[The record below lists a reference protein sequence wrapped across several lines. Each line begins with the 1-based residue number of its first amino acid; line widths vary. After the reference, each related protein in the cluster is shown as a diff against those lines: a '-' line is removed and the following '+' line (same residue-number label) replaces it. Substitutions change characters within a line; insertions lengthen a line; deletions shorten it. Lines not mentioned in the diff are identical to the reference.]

1 MTRHS
6 ARRLALILLIVSS
19 LVGGCASA
27 SGSPAPATPTP
38 PGPTSVP
45 GGSGGSVPG
54 GSGGSVP
61 GGSVP
66 GGSAGIGGPAVGL
79 DQLLGADRDLDGQA
93 VRVTAGILVVGP
105 DARLC
110 AVYLESYPPQC
121 GGGQVILR
129 GDIPPDVLNGLQNSK
144 SQPNLAQASWGQV
157 IVAGIYHR
165 AGGSGTPT
173 IEIREISLLALP

>member
-1 MTRHS
+1 MKRHP
-6 ARRLALILLIVSS
+6 ARRLALILLIGSS

-27 SGSPAPATPTP
+27 GSSPAPATPTP
-38 PGPTSVP
+38 PVPTSVP
-45 GGSGGSVPG
+45 GGSGPD
-54 GSGGSVP
+54 GSGGT
-61 GGSVP
+61 
-66 GGSAGIGGPAVGL
+66 GGPAVGL
-79 DQLLGADRDLDGQA
+79 DQLLGGGGDLDGQT
-93 VRVTAGILVVGP
+93 VRVTAGILVVGS

-129 GDIPPDVLNGLQNSK
+129 GDIAPDVLNGLQNSK

-165 AGGSGTPT
+165 ADGSGTPT

>member
-1 MTRHS
+1 MKCHP
-6 ARRLALILLIVSS
+6 ARRLALILLIGSS
-19 LVGGCASA
+19 LGGCAST
-27 SGSPAPATPTP
+27 SSSPAPATPTP

-45 GGSGGSVPG
+45 GGSGGSFPG
-54 GSGGSVP
+54 GSGSGGP
-61 GGSVP
+61 G
-66 GGSAGIGGPAVGL
+66 GIGGPAVGL
-79 DQLLGADRDLDGQA
+79 DQLLGGGGDLDGQA

-121 GGGQVILR
+121 GGGQVILS
-129 GDIPPDVLNGLQNSK
+129 GDIPPDVLTGLQNSK

>member
-6 ARRLALILLIVSS
+6 ARSLALALLIGSS

-27 SGSPAPATPTP
+27 SSSPAPATPTP

-45 GGSGGSVPG
+45 GGSG
-54 GSGGSVP
+54 
-61 GGSVP
+61 
-66 GGSAGIGGPAVGL
+66 GIGGPAVGL

-121 GGGQVILR
+121 GGGQVILS
-129 GDIPPDVLNGLQNSK
+129 GDIAPDVLDGLQNSK
-144 SQPNLAQASWGQV
+144 SQPNFAQASWGQV

-165 AGGSGTPT
+165 ADGSGTPT